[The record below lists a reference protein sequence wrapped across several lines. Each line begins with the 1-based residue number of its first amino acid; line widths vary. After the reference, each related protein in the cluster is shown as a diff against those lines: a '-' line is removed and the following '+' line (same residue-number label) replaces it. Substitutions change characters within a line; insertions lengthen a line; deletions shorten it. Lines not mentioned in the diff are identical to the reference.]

1 MGFFYISF
9 LAIIQGI
16 TEFLPVSSSG
26 HLLLI
31 AQVFNK
37 PEHNLQLDVA
47 VHFGTLLAVVLFYR
61 QDLYFLISGFYENIK
76 RNFNHKDA
84 IFFRLLVIA
93 TLPVILAGLFLKS
106 TGLIYEIRSLKVV
119 GYGMLFFGVILYLA
133 DKYNSK
139 NRLKTDWTQKD
150 ALIMGFWQALA
161 LIPGTSRSGNTISGG
176 LFLGFSRGSC
186 VNLSMIMSIPTILAS
201 TLFLSVDVI
210 RVDFKNTD
218 ATVLLSATSMS
229 FLAAILALT
238 LLVRFVKNYNFTPFA
253 IYRVILG
260 TIIIYISYL

>member
-1 MGFFYISF
+1 MGFIYISF

-16 TEFLPVSSSG
+16 TEFLPISSSG

-31 AQVFNK
+31 AQLFDR
-37 PEHNLQLDVA
+37 PEHNLQIDVA

-61 QDLYFLISGFYENIK
+61 KDLYFLISGFYENIK
-76 RNFNHKDA
+76 QNFNHKDA

-93 TLPVILAGLFLKS
+93 TLPVVLAGLILKS
-106 TGLIYEIRSLKVV
+106 TGLIHELRSLRVV
-119 GYGMLFFGVILYLA
+119 GCGMVIFGVILYIA
-133 DKYNSK
+133 DKYGSK
-139 NRLKTDWTQKD
+139 NRLKSDWTQKD
-150 ALIMGFWQALA
+150 AFIMGFWQAFA

-176 LFLGFSRGSC
+176 LFQGFSRVSC

-201 TLFLSVDVI
+201 TLLLSFDLI
-210 RVDFKNTD
+210 KVDFKNSN
-218 ATVLLSATSMS
+218 ATVLLSASLIS

-238 LLVRFVKNYNFTPFA
+238 LLVRFVKNFNFTPFV

-260 TIIIYISYL
+260 TLIIYLSY